1 VAFAPSIDNAR
12 KEGVRVLRG
21 EYPAGVAGVKLSLEA
36 IAQHIREGANDKD
49 VQGVAMDAL
58 LAAGVDGRTHGTSAR
73 AKMDVLLAY
82 VRKNTVYTQD
92 PPGTEL
98 VKSAAAMLCLR
109 PGLCIRGGDCFPE
122 GTLLSVGSANGSPMG
137 TAPIEKIQVGAIIWG
152 KDAWTRVLNVWS
164 KGPLSVHEIRLSNG
178 STMRLTGNHHIY
190 RLGSSPSFDR
200 VRVDE
205 LRAYDILLQPNGFEV
220 CDLAL
225 RKRQGRGKNL
235 VVTSISKDVETVPC
249 WDISTSDHYV
259 YLPEHDVTVSNC
271 DDMCILLG
279 SMLLSVGVPVMVVKQ
294 RWGLTDQE
302 HVLIEAQDDNGR
314 WIPLDPST
322 NVPSGSKTPSSDEFR
337 LDPSNPSMIGLTGA
351 PEAQFVSIGA
361 TPGFPIRSMGVFRM
375 SGLSPRTVGLSTPTA
390 TAPTSTSNP
399 YGQALI
405 DLQNMVQTPIGI
417 ADSYLKSGDYAS
429 ALTAYQ
435 AAGQAGATTVGPEID
450 LVGAPAYTQ
459 PLTKQAWITNG
470 TLAAISPANQANATL
485 AQSMVKE
492 MLASYVAAIQAGQT
506 AFNGGNPGS
515 VPTPSWSVTAVVPWM
530 LGTGLV
536 AGLGFAY
543 LDAQSRRQRPIPL
556 RRRKRGRR

>member
-1 VAFAPSIDNAR
+1 M
-12 KEGVRVLRG
+12 RG
-21 EYPAGVAGVKLSLEA
+21 EYPSGVAGVKLSLEA

-82 VRKNTVYTQD
+82 VRANTVYTQD

-109 PGLCIRGGDCFPE
+109 PGLCIRGGD
-122 GTLLSVGSANGSPMG
+122 
-137 TAPIEKIQVGAIIWG
+137 
-152 KDAWTRVLNVWS
+152 
-164 KGPLSVHEIRLSNG
+164 
-178 STMRLTGNHHIY
+178 
-190 RLGSSPSFDR
+190 
-200 VRVDE
+200 
-205 LRAYDILLQPNGFEV
+205 
-220 CDLAL
+220 
-225 RKRQGRGKNL
+225 
-235 VVTSISKDVETVPC
+235 
-249 WDISTSDHYV
+249 
-259 YLPEHDVTVSNC
+259 C

-302 HVLIEAQDDNGR
+302 HVLIEAQDDSGR

-361 TPGFPIRSMGVFRM
+361 TPGFPIRAMGTVRM
-375 SGLSPRTVGLSTPTA
+375 RGLSPRTVGVVSTPTA
-390 TAPTSTSNP
+390 TAPTSPTNP

-417 ADSYLKSGDYAS
+417 ADSYLGNKDYAS

-435 AAGQAGATTVGPEID
+435 AAGQVGATVVGPEID

-459 PLTKQAWITNG
+459 PLTQQAWITNK
-470 TLAAISPANQANATL
+470 TLASISPANQANATL
-485 AQSMVKE
+485 AQSFAKQ
-492 MLASYVAAIQAGQT
+492 MLATYVAAIQAGQT

-515 VPTPSWSVTAVVPWM
+515 VPTPSWSATEVIPWM
-530 LGTGLV
+530 LGTGL
-536 AGLGFAY
+536 ALGLGVAY
-543 LDAQSRRQRPIPL
+543 MDARKSRQRPIPL
-556 RRRKRGRR
+556 RRRKRRR

>member
-1 VAFAPSIDNAR
+1 MAFAPSIDNAR
-12 KEGVRVLRG
+12 KEGIRVMRG

-58 LAAGVDGRTHGTSAR
+58 IAAGIDGRTHGTSSR
-73 AKMDVLLAY
+73 AKMDALLAY

-122 GTLLSVGSANGSPMG
+122 GTKLLIPGPSDPEWTTIQKISVG
-137 TAPIEKIQVGAIIWG
+137 QRIWG
-152 KDAWTRVLNVWS
+152 WNDWSKVLNVWS
-164 KGPLSVHEIRLSNG
+164 KGELDVDAIHLSNSSTVELTRNHYVYAIGEG
-178 STMRLTGNHHIY
+178 SNKGR
-190 RLGSSPSFDR
+190 RDR
-200 VRVDE
+200 FLVRD
-205 LRAYDILLQPNGFEV
+205 LKPGHILLQPEGFREHE
-220 CDLAL
+220 L
-225 RKRQGRGKNL
+225 RHRQEGPLR
-235 VVTSISKDVETVPC
+235 VVSIDRAVRRVPC

-279 SMLLSVGVPVMVVKQ
+279 SMLLSVGIPVNVVKQ

-302 HVLIEAQDDNGR
+302 HVLIEAQDDSGR

-322 NVPSGSKTPSSDEFR
+322 NVPSGSKTYSSDEFR
-337 LDPSNPSMIGLTGA
+337 LDPSNPSMIGLTGS

-361 TPGFPIRSMGVFRM
+361 TPGFPIRAMGIVRM
-375 SGLSPRTVGLSTPTA
+375 NGLSPRTVGLSTTTA
-390 TAPTSTSNP
+390 TAPTSASNP
-399 YGQALI
+399 YGQALV
-405 DLQNMVQTPIGI
+405 DLQNMVQTPVGI
-417 ADSYLKSGDYAS
+417 ADTYLAGGNYAS

-435 AAGQAGATTVGPEID
+435 AAGQAGATVVGPEID

-470 TLAAISPANQANATL
+470 TLAGISPVNQTNAAL
-485 AQSMVKE
+485 AQSLVKE

-506 AFNGGNPGS
+506 AFNGGNPGEAPAPPWAMNS
-515 VPTPSWSVTAVVPWM
+515 VLTWM
-530 LGTGLV
+530 LG
-536 AGLGFAY
+536 AGIAAGVGYAY
-543 LDAQSRRQRPIPL
+543 VSTRSKVRAIPL
-556 RRRKRGRR
+556 TRRKRRRL